1 MPYRN
6 ILLIDDDEDDQEL
19 FLEAIDDLAESV
31 VIKVLDNA
39 KTALQVLESKQLM
52 ADLIFLDLNMPI
64 MDGQDFL
71 RAIKKNETLKEIP
84 VIVIIPPCNPDFGLK
99 EIIFGVDRKRNPL
112 IEPVPYGVV
121 TTILPVL
128 PDSTVAT
135 ISLSDKT
142 VNTAAVPPKLTDVAF
157 VK

>member
-84 VIVIIPPCNPDFGLK
+84 VIVLSTTSNPVTIKYAMELGAKDFITKPSKFSDLKKILKSIIK
-99 EIIFGVDRKRNPL
+99 
-112 IEPVPYGVV
+112 
-121 TTILPVL
+121 
-128 PDSTVAT
+128 
-135 ISLSDKT
+135 
-142 VNTAAVPPKLTDVAF
+142 
-157 VK
+157 

>member
-1 MPYRN
+1 M
-6 ILLIDDDEDDQEL
+6 LIDDDEDDQEL

-84 VIVIIPPCNPDFGLK
+84 VIVLSTTSNPVTIKYAKELGAKDFITKPSKFSDLKKILKSIIK
-99 EIIFGVDRKRNPL
+99 
-112 IEPVPYGVV
+112 
-121 TTILPVL
+121 
-128 PDSTVAT
+128 
-135 ISLSDKT
+135 
-142 VNTAAVPPKLTDVAF
+142 
-157 VK
+157 